1 MEYFCLPIAE
11 MDYCDLSPTPPA
23 FRHFDLMAGEEGC
36 GFVGER
42 FRKSQAAPTPCSKY
56 SRGVMPNSLLKHAEK

>member
-1 MEYFCLPIAE
+1 MMLA
-11 MDYCDLSPTPPA
+11 A
-23 FRHFDLMAGEEGC
+23 ALMVGEEGS

-42 FRKSQAAPTPCSKY
+42 FRKSQAAPPPCSKY